1 MKLARLRLRNEFC
14 FLFFVEV
21 EEGMVEVFFNKF
33 THIHS
38 VKLIFIS
45 LILIQSRATTIL
57 IVIGNLAMG

>member
-14 FLFFVEV
+14 FLFFVE
-21 EEGMVEVFFNKF
+21 GMVEVFFNKF
-33 THIHS
+33 TQIHS

-57 IVIGNLAMG
+57 IAIGNLAMG